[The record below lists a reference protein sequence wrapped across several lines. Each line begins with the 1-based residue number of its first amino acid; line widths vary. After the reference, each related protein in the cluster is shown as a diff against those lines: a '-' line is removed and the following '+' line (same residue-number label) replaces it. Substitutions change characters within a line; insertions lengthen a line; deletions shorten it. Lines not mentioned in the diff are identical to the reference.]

1 MTKNRKAERD
11 PVIVWFRDDLRL
23 EDNPALVAAAHGGRP
38 ILPVYVLDEESRG
51 SRRLGGAARWWL
63 HHSLTA
69 LSGDLKRRGADLY
82 IFNGPAVEIVPKL
95 AHTSGAAT
103 VYWNRRYQQAES
115 ALDDM
120 VATELEA
127 DGIEVETFSG
137 KLVHEPDDI
146 RPKSGGFYKVYSA
159 YWKAVEASG
168 SLPEPESAPKR
179 LHGAEV
185 PSGKVHATTLGKL
198 GLLPTRPDWSG
209 GLAEAF
215 TPGEAEAL
223 RKLRR
228 FAATGLADYGANRDH
243 PGIDGSSRLSPHLR
257 FGEISPRQV
266 VAAVKEASRT
276 AAGKI
281 KAQKFLQ
288 EIAWRDFSY
297 NLLFHAPDLA
307 TKPFA
312 ERFEHFP
319 WAKVSPMSVRA
330 WQQGRTGYPIV
341 DAGMRQLWRTGW
353 MHNRVRMI
361 TASFLVKDL
370 LCDWRIGEQ
379 WFWDTLCDADPANNA
394 VNWQWVAGC
403 GPDAAPFFRIFN
415 PVLQGEKF
423 DSQGIYVR
431 EFVPEIRDLDTRFVH
446 KPWEAPAEAL
456 RAAGIRLGETYP
468 RPLVAHDEA
477 RDRALAAFRAAQLAP
492 ARMAP

>member
-1 MTKNRKAERD
+1 MTTNRRAD
-11 PVIVWFRDDLRL
+11 DGSVIVWFRDDLRL
-23 EDNPALVAAAHGGRP
+23 ADNPALVAAAQSGRA
-38 ILPVYVLDEESRG
+38 ILPVYVHDEESHG
-51 SRRLGGAARWWL
+51 IRRLGGAARWWL

-69 LSGDLKRRGADLY
+69 LSGALKRHGADLH

-95 AHTSGAAT
+95 AHTSGAAA
-103 VYWNRRYQQAES
+103 VCWNRRYQQAEG
-115 ALDDM
+115 ALDDT
-120 VATELEA
+120 VAVELEA
-127 DGIEVETFSG
+127 DGVEVETFNG
-137 KLVHEPDDI
+137 KLIHEPDEI
-146 RPKSGGFYKVYSA
+146 RPKSGFYKVYSA
-159 YWKAVEASG
+159 YWKAADASG
-168 SLPEPESAPKR
+168 ALPEPEPAPKR
-179 LHGAEV
+179 LRGAEM
-185 PSGKVHATTLGKL
+185 PSGKVQATTLGKL

-209 GLAEAF
+209 GLAQAF
-215 TPGEAEAL
+215 TPGETEAL
-223 RKLRR
+223 RKLGRFVETDLAAYGERR
-228 FAATGLADYGANRDH
+228 DN
-243 PGIDGSSRLSPHLR
+243 PGVDGSSRLSPHLR
-257 FGEISPRQV
+257 FGEISPRQI

-276 AAGKI
+276 AAGKV

-307 TKPFA
+307 TSPFA

-319 WAKVSPMSVRA
+319 WADVPKASIRA

-370 LCDWRIGEQ
+370 LCDWRVGER

-423 DSQGIYVR
+423 DPKGTYVR
-431 EFVPEIRDLDTRFVH
+431 EFVPEIKDLDARFVH

-456 RAAGIRLGETYP
+456 HAAGIRLGETYP
-468 RPLVAHDEA
+468 HPRVRHDEA
-477 RDRALAAFRAAQLAP
+477 RDRALAAFKASREG
-492 ARMAP
+492 